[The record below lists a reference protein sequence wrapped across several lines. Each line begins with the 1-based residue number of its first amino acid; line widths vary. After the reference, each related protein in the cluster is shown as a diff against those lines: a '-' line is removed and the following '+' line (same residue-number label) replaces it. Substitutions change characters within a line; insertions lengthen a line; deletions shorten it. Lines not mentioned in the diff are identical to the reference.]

1 MTVADTFAYRYG
13 ETDPITVAFKTGV
26 AVSVGDLC
34 FIDTADGHT
43 VKPATSFTWNTN
55 LATTQAAFTPLFA
68 GVSAQRYDGTNV
80 AIGIKDNLLR
90 VDTAGV
96 FDLACASASFNVGD
110 YVGPDQNAT
119 PNGLLAQQVVAVADA
134 AHAIGRVV
142 VAGTNLTT
150 VRVEIYGQMNHL

>member
-1 MTVADTFAYRYG
+1 MADNFSYRYG
-13 ETDPITVAFKTGV
+13 ENDPITVAFKAGV

-34 FIDTADGHT
+34 YIDASDGHT
-43 VKPATSFTWNTN
+43 LKPASSFTWNTN
-55 LATTQAAFTPLFA
+55 LATTQAAFVPVFA
-68 GVSAQRYDGTNV
+68 GVSAQRYDGSNV

-96 FDLACASASFNVGD
+96 FDLPCAAASFNVGD
-110 YVGPDQNAT
+110 FVGPDVNGGN
-119 PNGLLAQQVVAVADA
+119 NGLLAQQVVAVADA

-150 VRVEIYGQMNHL
+150 VRIEIYGQMNHL